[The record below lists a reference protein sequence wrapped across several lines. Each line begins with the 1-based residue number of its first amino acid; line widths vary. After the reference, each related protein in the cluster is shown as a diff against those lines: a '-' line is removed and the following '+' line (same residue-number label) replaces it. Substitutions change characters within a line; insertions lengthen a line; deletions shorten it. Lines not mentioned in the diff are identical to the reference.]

1 MKTLSFREV
10 SELLKVTQAVA
21 ELTFNHICLTAR
33 WSSRKNRRGDYMEAE
48 LVEGPPA
55 PSPGEDGWR
64 VGGVWSGIVRCGNG
78 LRVSPGSS
86 QATQPLLRA
95 PSTYHTLRRGAKDLS
110 TLKHS
115 KRGSRLGGSPFLPNL
130 AWHIRPIP
138 LTPVLPEGPGGSA
151 TCIVTNPNRLQ
162 GPSVRVGTWEGVR

>member
-1 MKTLSFREV
+1 M
-10 SELLKVTQAVA
+10 A

-48 LVEGPPA
+48 LVEGPPT

-86 QATQPLLRA
+86 QATQPLLRT

-130 AWHIRPIP
+130 ARISGQSHSPLSSQRGLEEVPDALSPTPI
-138 LTPVLPEGPGGSA
+138 GY
-151 TCIVTNPNRLQ
+151 R
-162 GPSVRVGTWEGVR
+162 GPSVRGGTWEGVR